1 MERDGDD
8 DVHDD
13 QVCLSST
20 RETCPSSSFRPL
32 EVGPSFASMPPPPA
46 LRIERV
52 LGGRI
57 NLKSFGTGAAFLRY
71 TRAMQSG
78 EGYLTDVDC
87 ESDDDDD
94 D

>member
-1 MERDGDD
+1 
-8 DVHDD
+8 
-13 QVCLSST
+13 
-20 RETCPSSSFRPL
+20 
-32 EVGPSFASMPPPPA
+32 MPPPPA

-71 TRAMQSG
+71 TRAMQSMQSG

-94 D
+94 

>member
-1 MERDGDD
+1 
-8 DVHDD
+8 
-13 QVCLSST
+13 
-20 RETCPSSSFRPL
+20 
-32 EVGPSFASMPPPPA
+32 MPPPPA

-57 NLKSFGTGAAFLRY
+57 NLKSFSTGAAFLRY
-71 TRAMQSG
+71 TRAMQSMQSG

-94 D
+94 

>member
-1 MERDGDD
+1 MAKFYI
-8 DVHDD
+8 V
-13 QVCLSST
+13 
-20 RETCPSSSFRPL
+20 
-32 EVGPSFASMPPPPA
+32 PPPPA

-87 ESDDDDD
+87 ESDEDDD
-94 D
+94 

>member
-1 MERDGDD
+1 
-8 DVHDD
+8 
-13 QVCLSST
+13 
-20 RETCPSSSFRPL
+20 
-32 EVGPSFASMPPPPA
+32 MPPPPA